1 MEFVGSKL
9 KAQREQLGFSLEEM
23 SRKTKLSIQQIQAL
37 EEGDT
42 SFFHDDLSY
51 VPYITRFYA
60 QALYL
65 DYDEIRQQVNESIDD
80 YHKTQQMKVVAQ
92 REQMESNIH
101 RKVSSSSIGK
111 KSLKPVGKRRI
122 DYSFLSLIAII
133 IILVISLIFV
143 FFAFVLPMI
152 QQGNQPTNQDP
163 IIGLPTNPNDEVKEP
178 TDPNTPDPVVSSV
191 SFALDS
197 SSLLGRPIIDVVD
210 FSENEEVTIHVKF
223 ASDTWIKVYFD
234 GIATNNPQSRIYKP
248 DESMEIRTIATDGL
262 EVLIHFGFMR
272 GNEIF
277 FNDQAVVLDSYSTN
291 ATSGV
296 RVTFRFKGDPQ

>member
-1 MEFVGSKL
+1 MESVGSKL

-23 SRKTKLSIQQIQAL
+23 GRKTKLSIQQMQAL

-65 DYDEIRQQVNESIDD
+65 DYDEIRQEVTESLDQ
-80 YHKTQQMKVVAQ
+80 YHKTQQMKVIQQ
-92 REQMESNIH
+92 REQMESSIH
-101 RKVSSSSIGK
+101 RKSNHASLGK

-163 IIGLPTNPNDEVKEP
+163 IVGLPNNPNDEVKEP
-178 TDPNTPDPVVSSV
+178 TDPTNPDPVVSSL
-191 SFALDS
+191 SFSLDPTS
-197 SSLLGRPIIDVVD
+197 QQGRPIIDVVD
-210 FSENEEVTIHVKF
+210 FREEEEVTIIVSF

-234 GIATNNPQSRIYKP
+234 DVATNNPQSRIYKP
-248 DESMEIRTIATDGL
+248 NESMEIRTIAADGL

-277 FNDQAVVLDSYSTN
+277 LNDEVVVLDNYSTN